1 MRTRMYGR
9 LWVSTADNGDGRHWI
24 SVSRGV
30 GAYGSRFGGLQFSR
44 SYASAGGAEK
54 AARKHLT
61 PSTMGADCV
70 YAGQCVYIVEDGE
83 VTGVEIRQ
91 KKENDCAAQEE

>member
-54 AARKHLT
+54 AARKHLR
-61 PSTMGADCV
+61 ALRDEINQ
-70 YAGQCVYIVEDGE
+70 YLDGQCVYIVEDGE

-91 KKENDCAAQEE
+91 KKENDCAAQKE